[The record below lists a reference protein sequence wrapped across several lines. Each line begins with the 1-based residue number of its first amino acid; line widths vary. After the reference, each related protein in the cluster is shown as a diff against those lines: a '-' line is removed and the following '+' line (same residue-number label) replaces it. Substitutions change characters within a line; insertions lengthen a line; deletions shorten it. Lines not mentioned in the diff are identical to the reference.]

1 MHKLLL
7 AIVASVALA
16 LVGGSVAAAGTPA
29 AGTDD
34 GHVRVVNLNL
44 LHGVFCPNATDG
56 CQAPDRVELLMRQLE
71 EADCPEVVGL
81 QEINQNLS
89 DLLEQAVPKACD
101 GDYEIVFG
109 TKVTSLDTE
118 RVLTTLPVVS
128 TKVVKL
134 AGNFRTASRVTLKSP
149 LGPLVVVTTHQ
160 DGDPENPSGM
170 VCKNCPPPCKE
181 AGVDLFGCQTVIAAK
196 LADDAGGAKAV
207 RVLMGDFN
215 VTPASGRYQLLTA
228 ADGWTDSH
236 VAAGNAECDAAT
248 SVGCTAGR
256 DDKTLESLQDP
267 TVRQVE
273 RIDFIFVK
281 APTSCGLT
289 FDPRADDDGDGI
301 GTGLWNDAPTLDGPN
316 GIVWTSDHT
325 GTSADFACAR

>member
-1 MHKLLL
+1 MQKLLL
-7 AIVASVALA
+7 AITASVALA
-16 LVGGSVAAAGTPA
+16 LVGGGVASARTPA
-29 AGTDD
+29 TAPADD
-34 GHVRVVNLNL
+34 GVRIVNLNL
-44 LHGVFCPNATDG
+44 LHGVFCPSATDG
-56 CQAPDRVELLMRQLE
+56 CQAPDRVELLLRQLE

-89 DLLEQAVPKACD
+89 DLLEEAVPKACD
-101 GDYEIVFG
+101 GKYEIVFG

-128 TKVVKL
+128 SKVVKL

-160 DGDPENPSGM
+160 DGDPETPSGQ
-170 VCKNCPPPCKE
+170 VCKNCPPPCKD

-196 LADDAGGAKAV
+196 LADDAGGPKAI

-215 VTPASGRYQLLTA
+215 VTSTSGRYQLLTA
-228 ADGWTDSH
+228 TDGWTDSH
-236 VAAGNAECDAAT
+236 LAAGNAECDPTT
-248 SVGCTAGR
+248 SAGCSAGR

-267 TVRQVE
+267 SVRQQE

-281 APTSCGLT
+281 APESCDLT
-289 FDPRADDDGDGI
+289 FDARADDDGDGL

-316 GIVWTSDHT
+316 GMVWTSDHT
-325 GTSADFACAR
+325 GTSADFSCS